1 LNVRIALDVPE
12 DHAYVRMIRQI
23 GRTLLEEHQAS
34 IEDIDEL
41 ELIVGELCSNVTR
54 HAHSEAGCYHVALE
68 HHGDHIVVLVI
79 DQGQGFDAHCLPAVG
94 AARWE
99 ADGTE
104 RHGGFGLHLVDR
116 ITDRM
121 DIRPSQP
128 KGMTV
133 RAEKRL
139 RRTTERAGSCG

>member
-1 LNVRIALDVPE
+1 MKVRIALDVPE

-34 IEDIDEL
+34 AEDIDEL

-54 HAHSEAGCYHVALE
+54 HAHSESGCYHVALE

-79 DQGQGFDAHCLPAVG
+79 DQGQGFDRHHLPAVG
-94 AARWE
+94 SPLRDE
-99 ADGTE
+99 DGTL
-104 RHGGFGLHLVDR
+104 RHGGFGLHLLDR

-121 DIRPSQP
+121 DIRHSEP

-133 RAEKRL
+133 RAEKWL
-139 RRTTERAGSCG
+139 RRTTEAAGSC